1 MKAGKGKSDIYFS
14 PCKYFHKLSKLNSDS
29 PLTCSGS
36 AIYKPIHHEAE
47 LLDDKCLSLLS
58 VHTSTE

>member
-1 MKAGKGKSDIYFS
+1 MYFS

-36 AIYKPIHHEAE
+36 AIYEPIHHEAE

-58 VHTSTE
+58 VHTSAE